1 MKDMLASGSTQNGT
15 QEHMIMEASIQGIND
30 SYLVIVGIGILG
42 LLLSFFIKRVGQ
54 APDPDLEQE
63 PEVKL
68 KKIIAK
74 EA

>member
-54 APDPDLEQE
+54 APDSEQE
-63 PEVKL
+63 REVKL